1 MPETRNSADVSESK
15 IFKEDKKT
23 SPDGKNASL
32 STLLSDLWKP
42 LNIVKIERIEIGSKA
57 GWQATYRD

>member
-1 MPETRNSADVSESK
+1 MPETSNSTDVGESR
-15 IFKEDKKT
+15 IFKADRKT
-23 SPDGKNASL
+23 SPAGKNASL

-57 GWQATYRD
+57 GWRATYRD